1 MRCASGS
8 SRGGARV
15 SDVGRRRKENRRA
28 GERTEGFDG
37 VVDGARAPHRERAFV
52 PVREHSRRPAARV
65 VVGIY
70 RGEVGNGRGAGHRA
84 RARDGVG
91 RARRDHARA
100 SPARHPEGRDG
111 DVRGA
116 HHASHA
122 LARGLNAAARGDD
135 HAPEAVGACLA
146 ARIGRKA
153 RQLGNSRAF
162 SSQSTSH
169 HHRPSTGRATT
180 RIAPQQMPR
189 PGTNR
194 RMNFWM
200 RAWRRG
206 GLASSSH
213 YRYRS
218 PKG

>member
-122 LARGLNAAARGDD
+122 LARGRMAR
-135 HAPEAVGACLA
+135 LA
-146 ARIGRKA
+146 ATTTRPKRLA
-153 RQLGNSRAF
+153 RASRPESAEKRASLATPALFPRNRRVITDRHQLDAR
-162 SSQSTSH
+162 
-169 HHRPSTGRATT
+169 R

-200 RAWRRG
+200 RAWRRD